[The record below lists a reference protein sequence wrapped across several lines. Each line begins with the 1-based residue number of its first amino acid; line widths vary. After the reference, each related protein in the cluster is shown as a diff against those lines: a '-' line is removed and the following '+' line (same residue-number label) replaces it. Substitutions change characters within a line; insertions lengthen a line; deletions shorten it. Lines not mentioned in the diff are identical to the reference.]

1 MKRLMFVFV
10 LVLAC
15 VIGLGFYRGWFQ
27 IGSDRND
34 SQDHLTITVDESKIK
49 DDSKKAQQKVQNLGN
64 SEKDKALGTPE
75 KTEQ

>member
-1 MKRLMFVFV
+1 MKRLLFVFV

-15 VIGLGFYRGWFQ
+15 VIGLGFYRGWFH

-34 SQDHLTITVDESKIK
+34 NQDHLTITVDEARIK
-49 DDSKKAQQKVQNLGN
+49 DDSKKAQQKVQDLRN
-64 SEKDKALGTPE
+64 SEKDKAVGTPE